1 MEIRQRRVVSRF
13 VRLALVALAI
23 GIGIFWLR
31 SDEQE
36 PKAKQKTFDFTG
48 TATAQPLAPGDVQI
62 FNVDSSLD
70 IILAGTKINAG
81 LSPRIVA
88 KVRGELAKET
98 EKDTSGFGGAIAQ
111 MVKQQV
117 ADKIGTRVVY
127 DIDAIK
133 DIHYREP
140 SIIIEWKHGG
150 EERLFGSVKVDG
162 DRETNR
168 FHRDEA
174 ERFIAAVK
182 ARQRSGTF

>member
-1 MEIRQRRVVSRF
+1 MELRQRRVVSRF
-13 VRLALVALAI
+13 VRLALIALAI

-31 SDEQE
+31 DDDE
-36 PKAKQKTFDFTG
+36 PKVKARTFDMTS
-48 TATAQPLAPGDVQI
+48 TATATHLGPGDVQI
-62 FNVDSSLD
+62 FNVDSSVD

-81 LSPRIVA
+81 LSPRVVA

-111 MVKQQV
+111 LVKEQV

-127 DIDAIK
+127 DIDAIQ
-133 DIHYREP
+133 DIHYRDP
-140 SIIIEWKHGG
+140 SIVIEWKHGG

-162 DRETNR
+162 DKNTNR
-168 FHRDEA
+168 FRREEA